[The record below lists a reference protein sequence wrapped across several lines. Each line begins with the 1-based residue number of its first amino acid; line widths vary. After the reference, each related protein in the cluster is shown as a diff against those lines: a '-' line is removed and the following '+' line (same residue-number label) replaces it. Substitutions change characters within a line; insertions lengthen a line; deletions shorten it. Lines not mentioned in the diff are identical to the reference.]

1 MSLFGKGWSKSNGHG
16 RTNHYNGNGH
26 YTGHSQTNSRGVTS
40 NFDKGGKHTHT
51 TGRMNFGKVD
61 GGFKSGGGKGKA
73 GF

>member
-1 MSLFGKGWSKSNGHG
+1 MSQFGKGYSKSNGHG
-16 RTNHYNGNGH
+16 RTNHYNGNGK

-40 NFDKGGKHTHT
+40 HHTASGKHTGT
-51 TGRMNFGKVD
+51 TGRMNFGNV